1 MTLDTRNAT
10 MPMFLR
16 RTLVPVSVAGL
27 AGVLLTFVLGFEV
40 PNTALA
46 VLSAAMVLAAPFAV
60 LLHLMVTTSLSP
72 EEKRA
77 WWNDFGS
84 PEIWSAMSEYLS
96 SGDLTAAAQR
106 RALDAE
112 ERRVV
117 RKT

>member
-1 MTLDTRNAT
+1 MTLDTRNAS

-27 AGVLLTFVLGFEV
+27 AGVLLTFVLGFEE

-46 VLSAAMVLAAPFAV
+46 VLSAAMVLAAPIAV
-60 LLHLMVTTSLSP
+60 LLHLALTASLSP
-72 EEKRA
+72 AEKRV
-77 WWNDFGS
+77 WWNDFAS
-84 PEIWSAMSEYLS
+84 AEIWSAMSEYLS
-96 SGDLTAAAQR
+96 SGDLIAAAQR